1 MVNQFLS
8 RIYQTIRKSWGWV
21 FLIVLAILIRWFSL
35 YPSLVEHYYTYGL
48 YPIISK
54 TQRFLVGWI
63 PFSIGDLFYA
73 SVLIFFIIKLGRL
86 LKAIL
91 RRKFNVAYLWK
102 GIKQVLFF
110 CLSVYVLFNL
120 LWGLNYNRIGIAR
133 QLGLNMKKYSV
144 EELDTL
150 TAVLQRRLNTYILLT
165 NSLQRDSFY
174 KKRNLFRES
183 SEAYSEVS
191 PEYAFLKYSPKSIKP
206 SLFSYAGN
214 ILGFTGYYNPFS
226 GEAQVNTTVPVFT
239 QPFIAC
245 HEIGHQLGYGKENE
259 ANFSGFLACRRHP
272 SVAFRYSV
280 YFDMYNYTIGEL
292 FRKDSS
298 AAKNFVD
305 SLNPLVKKD
314 FKEVREFFNRYQ
326 NPIEPII
333 SWMYSGYLKAN
344 RQPAGRETYSQVVA
358 FLIAYQKKF
367 GKDSL

>member
-1 MVNQFLS
+1 MNQLLPG
-8 RIYQTIRKSWGWV
+8 IYQRIRKNWSWV
-21 FLIVLAILIRWFSL
+21 FLITSAIFIRWFSM
-35 YPSLVEHYYTYGL
+35 YPFLVESYYTYGV
-48 YPIISK
+48 YPLISK
-54 TQRFLVGWI
+54 IQRFLFGWI

-73 SVLIFFIIKLGRL
+73 FILVFFIIKLVRL
-86 LKAIL
+86 VKAIF
-91 RRKFNVAYLWK
+91 RRKFNTAYLWK
-102 GIKQVLFF
+102 GIKQVIFF

-133 QLGLNMKKYSV
+133 QLGLSMQKYSV

-150 TAVLQRRLNTYILLT
+150 TAVLQRRLNDYILLT
-165 NSLQRDSFY
+165 NSIQRDSFY

-183 SEAYSEVS
+183 SEAYREVS
-191 PEYAFLKYSPKSIKP
+191 PEHSFLEYSPKSIKP

-272 SVAFRYSV
+272 SAAFRYSV

-292 FRKDSS
+292 FRKDSV

-305 SLNPLVKKD
+305 SLHPLVKKD

-367 GKDSL
+367 GKESL

>member
-1 MVNQFLS
+1 VKGFLS
-8 RIYQTIRKSWGWV
+8 GIYQRIRMKWSWTV
-21 FLIVLAILIRWFSL
+21 LILLAILIHWFSL
-35 YPSLVEHYYTYGL
+35 YPPVIEQYYTNGL
-48 YPIISK
+48 YPFISK
-54 TQRFLVGWI
+54 VQRFLFGWI

-73 SVLIFFIIKLGRL
+73 FILVMLVVKLVRL
-86 LKAIL
+86 FKAIFH
-91 RRKFNVAYLWK
+91 KKINGSYLWK
-102 GIKQVLFF
+102 GLKQLVFF

-133 QLGLNMKKYSV
+133 QLGLNMQKYSV
-144 EELDTL
+144 QELDTL
-150 TAVLQRRLNTYILLT
+150 TAVLQRRLNNYIVLT
-165 NSLQRDSFY
+165 NEVQRDSFY

-183 SEAYSEVS
+183 SDAYHQAF
-191 PEYAFLKYSPKSIKP
+191 PEYPFLKYSPKSIKP
-206 SLFSYAGN
+206 SMFSYVGN

-259 ANFSGFLACRRHP
+259 ANFSGFLACRLHP
-272 SVAFRYSV
+272 SAAFRYSV

-292 FRKDSS
+292 YRKDSLT
-298 AAKNFVD
+298 ARHFVD

-314 FKEVREFFNRYQ
+314 FKEVRDFFNRYQ
-326 NPIEPII
+326 NPIEPVI

-367 GKDSL
+367 GKESL